1 MVESS
6 VLLCFW
12 IGDQCD
18 VIKGFKRNVMN
29 IHVWNVKTFKNFKM
43 ADCFFPKT
51 VCTQIFGSIIPRE
64 SGLDNNWVSCVVYVW
79 PFGLLQPNMVAKD
92 HKRPLSNS
100 IKPDCVFPHIFLAK
114 RNWTFIGLC
123 WIYCPLF
130 LGFADLLIIPTD
142 RFLMCYNLIRKN
154 QWLKRGTAKMC
165 E

>member
-12 IGDQCD
+12 IVDQCD
-18 VIKGFKRNVMN
+18 VIEGFKRNVMN

-92 HKRPLSNS
+92 HKIPLSNS
-100 IKPDCVFPHIFLAK
+100 IKPDCVFPHIFFSKKKLDIY
-114 RNWTFIGLC
+114 RLMLNLLSTFSRICRLVN
-123 WIYCPLF
+123 YCDGQVFNVLQF
-130 LGFADLLIIPTD
+130 
-142 RFLMCYNLIRKN
+142 N
-154 QWLKRGTAKMC
+154 QEKSMA
-165 E
+165 